1 VHLTLANLDEPLAV
15 LNPGECVGE
24 MSVLVDSDVSA
35 YVLARIDCQLL
46 AIGYSSFW
54 ALIKGSNDSARNML
68 NILVQRIRMGN
79 EVIADTLLHHDR
91 DPARKAV
98 IDSLT
103 GLYNQHG
110 MKENFERVQ
119 QLYPS
124 GKLPIFLIVIKIDDA
139 KSTPVSDGELS
150 VEQALRRTAQTILTL
165 LRPGDYAAR
174 LSADT
179 LAILQADLTYAEV
192 YAAIEELRVTV
203 SQTPIHLPD
212 GSTLPA
218 VTISAGICKAK
229 IEESWSVLVAE
240 GEQALQRAVRSGG
253 NCLSD

>member
-1 VHLTLANLDEPLAV
+1 
-15 LNPGECVGE
+15 
-24 MSVLVDSDVSA
+24 
-35 YVLARIDCQLL
+35 
-46 AIGYSSFW
+46 
-54 ALIKGSNDSARNML
+54 
-68 NILVQRIRMGN
+68 MGN
-79 EVIADTLLHHDR
+79 EVIADTLLHHDK

-98 IDSLT
+98 IDSIT

-110 MKENFERVQ
+110 MRENFGRVR

-124 GKLPIFLIVIKIDDA
+124 GKLPIFLILLKIDDA
-139 KSTPVSDGELS
+139 INTPAQDGELR

-192 YAAIEELRVTV
+192 YAAIEALRVTI
-203 SQTPIHLPD
+203 SQTPIRLPD
-212 GSTLPA
+212 GNALPA

-229 IEESWSVLVAE
+229 MEEDWSVLVAE
-240 GEQALQRAVRSGG
+240 GELALQRAVQSGG
-253 NCLSD
+253 NCIAD